1 MKILFIVQIHH
12 HLFYQ
17 CINNYYFFYFFL
29 ISQFSPIHIDIQF
42 KKLKS
47 NFASF
52 YTLNSEAIGIEFEDS
67 EAGLLEKLFEND
79 NEVFPNSANE
89 NSANYYLDDYSNFLN
104 AEISKGQK
112 DLYFLCYL
120 KTVLNKSTKRGAILK
135 SIAIGTSKLVNLHNF
150 SSIAENLLEQI
161 FDIHLNNS
169 IPDSDKMIYI
179 KKLIH
184 CCYDNFNKIPI
195 D

>member
-1 MKILFIVQIHH
+1 M
-12 HLFYQ
+12 
-17 CINNYYFFYFFL
+17 
-29 ISQFSPIHIDIQF
+29 
-42 KKLKS
+42 KS

-67 EAGLLEKLFEND
+67 DAGLLEKLFEND
-79 NEVFPNSANE
+79 NQVFPHYTKE
-89 NSANYYLDDYSNFLN
+89 NTANYYLDDYSNFLN

-161 FDIHLNNS
+161 FDVHLNNS
-169 IPDSDKMIYI
+169 MVDPEKMVHI
-179 KKLIH
+179 KKLIE
-184 CCYDNFNKIPI
+184 CCYENYNKIPI